1 MSTLDLSEQET
12 QLIEILRE
20 WGGVVKDPYEM
31 RIEQRDGAWEISLQ
45 ELGTSRVARGVGATF
60 DAAWDN
66 MDPSWA

>member
-1 MSTLDLSEQET
+1 MSTLDLSEQEA

-20 WGGVVKDPYEM
+20 WNGKDAYEI
-31 RIEQRDGAWEISLQ
+31 RIGRQDGAWEISLKD
-45 ELGTSRVARGVGATF
+45 LGTAHVARGTGGTF